1 MISSYLI
8 NIFSVSSNVLVK
20 NWCYNVII
28 IFNIRVVLIK
38 NLSWVLKIKVNISEG
53 LRNFLKYKEI
63 SVIGD
68 KVLKINLCCI
78 LIKEIRNM
86 LLIGVNSFFE
96 NGINVLLISLNISLR
111 IVFFLFLIVN
121 NKNESFIFVKRYFE
135 D

>member
-1 MISSYLI
+1 MILVI
-8 NIFSVSSNVLVK
+8 VDIF
-20 NWCYNVII
+20 
-28 IFNIRVVLIK
+28 
-38 NLSWVLKIKVNISEG
+38 
-53 LRNFLKYKEI
+53 
-63 SVIGD
+63 
-68 KVLKINLCCI
+68 LKINLCCI